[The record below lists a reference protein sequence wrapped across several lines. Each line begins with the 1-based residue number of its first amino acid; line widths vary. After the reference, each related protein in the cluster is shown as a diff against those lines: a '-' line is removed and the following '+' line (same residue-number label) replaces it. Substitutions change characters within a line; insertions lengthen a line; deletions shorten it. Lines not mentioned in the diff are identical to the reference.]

1 MSKWVSYFC
10 EHLLYEDNIY
20 SIYVI
25 FTEISHIYI
34 IYILCVNTAE
44 FLSDRII
51 YSVWRQQNFFS
62 DRIVHCVKTAELFFW
77 QNRLIF
83 GWLCGKISRNFC
95 HRINCRYSAS
105 PQPVVNYRKLH
116 PPWSGSGFCRKIS
129 RKFCHRIN
137 WIGGDSV
144 TNFPGN
150 FATESKKKFEKTVWA
165 EVRTFFCCS
174 ASQPASHGPGHH
186 FGGRERGRL

>member
-1 MSKWVSYFC
+1 MKTIY
-10 EHLLYEDNIY
+10 IY

-34 IYILCVNTAE
+34 YIIYIVCEHSRISLWQNHIFCVKTTE
-44 FLSDRII
+44 L
-51 YSVWRQQNFFS
+51 FS

-83 GWLCGKISRNFC
+83 GWFCGKISRKFC

-116 PPWSGSGFCRKIS
+116 SPWSGSGFCRKIS